1 MPRGVGVRV
10 SSSSLSI
17 AEIAQ
22 LVEHNLAKVGVAS
35 SSLVFRSML
44 AQVAELVDAH
54 VSGACVERRAGS
66 TPVLGTDSRGSV
78 FKYRTSFILPHIQR
92 HCQLSEAGKGSHGY
106 YWTKSLDEDD
116 PYDAH
121 YLSFAP
127 AGHLGSNT
135 YHIDA
140 SYDRVHGFPVRA
152 VIHQ

>member
-1 MPRGVGVRV
+1 M
-10 SSSSLSI
+10 
-17 AEIAQ
+17 
-22 LVEHNLAKVGVAS
+22 VEHNLAKVGVAS

-78 FKYRTSFILPHIQR
+78 FKYRTSFYFTSHPAY
-92 HCQLSEAGKGSHGY
+92 CYPSKAGKGSHGY
-106 YWTKSLDEDD
+106 YWTKSFDEDD

-121 YLSFAP
+121 YLSFTP
-127 AGHLGSNT
+127 AGHLGANT

-140 SYDRVHGFPVRA
+140 SYDRVHSFPVRA

>member
-78 FKYRTSFILPHIQR
+78 LNTEPLFILRHIQR
-92 HCQLSEAGKGSHGY
+92 IANPQRQEREATDTIGRNPLTRTTHMTPIIFLSPRRD
-106 YWTKSLDEDD
+106 TLDQT
-116 PYDAH
+116 H
-121 YLSFAP
+121 
-127 AGHLGSNT
+127 T
-135 YHIDA
+135 I
-140 SYDRVHGFPVRA
+140 
-152 VIHQ
+152 

>member
-78 FKYRTSFILPHIQR
+78 FKYRTSFYFTSHPAALPTLGGR
-92 HCQLSEAGKGSHGY
+92 KGKPRII
-106 YWTKSLDEDD
+106 LDEI
-116 PYDAH
+116 P
-121 YLSFAP
+121 
-127 AGHLGSNT
+127 
-135 YHIDA
+135 
-140 SYDRVHGFPVRA
+140 
-152 VIHQ
+152 